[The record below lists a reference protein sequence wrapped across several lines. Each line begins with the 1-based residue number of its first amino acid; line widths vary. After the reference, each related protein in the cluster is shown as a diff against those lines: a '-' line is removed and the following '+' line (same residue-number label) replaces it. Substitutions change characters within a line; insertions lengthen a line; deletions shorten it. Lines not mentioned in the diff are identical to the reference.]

1 MAKNDDYLELDELD
15 ELEDT
20 PSTESNEDEFTD
32 LDDDKN
38 NSFDEDDILK
48 AEDTDK
54 KNKKEKREQ
63 AKKTKEKNKGK
74 IGKILLAT
82 VLPTGVALIGGLILG
97 VMMGGSSSAPQAKP
111 IEAISNKV
119 SLEDRVSNIKD
130 SQMSAL
136 NAQIANL
143 LKNTT
148 DVDNKA
154 AVVNGLINQSIKDNL
169 NNLMGAV
176 LADNPNKSDA
186 ERVANIK
193 QYFEIQE
200 STANDLKQKM
210 DDQSQQV
217 TNNMNNFVKS
227 NSLAKQ
233 LGTATAKAGNVFASV
248 LAVDRD
254 LSTIYQVIV
263 PTMANDNTVY
273 ETLYVVRLDSGNK
286 VTAMSYIGYVNGD
299 EGTGYYNS
307 FEELIKNKIANADNE
322 NGSTQADYSDVKQ
335 NTDGVVKE
343 NKSNKSKSDKSKDNK
358 DKSDNKDKKDEQSS
372 STAQSSSSS
381 EQPQPSSSEPAASSN

>member
-1 MAKNDDYLELDELD
+1 MAKNDDFLDLDALDEF
-15 ELEDT
+15 EEVKEEK
-20 PSTESNEDEFTD
+20 PNDEFED
-32 LDDDKN
+32 IESSSFGDDDDLLN
-38 NSFDEDDILK
+38 EADDG
-48 AEDTDK
+48 K
-54 KNKKEKREQ
+54 KKKKEKRTE
-63 AKKTKEKNKGK
+63 AKKEKEKSKGK
-74 IGKILLAT
+74 VGKILLAS
-82 VLPTGVALIGGLILG
+82 VLPASVTLIGGLVLG
-97 VMMGGSSSAPQAKP
+97 MMMGSTSTTPQVKP

-154 AVVNGLINQSIKDNL
+154 AVVNGLINQAIKDNL

-176 LADNPNKSDA
+176 LADNPNKSDN
-186 ERVANIK
+186 ERIANIK

-200 STANDLKQKM
+200 NTASDLKQKV
-210 DDQSQQV
+210 DDQTKQV
-217 TNNMNNFVKS
+217 TDNMNNFVAS

-233 LGTATAKAGNVFASV
+233 LGTSTAKAGNVFASV

-263 PTMANDNTVY
+263 PTVANDNTVY
-273 ETLYVVRLDSGNK
+273 ETLYIVRLNSGNK

-299 EGTGYYNS
+299 EGTGYYDS
-307 FEELIKNKIANADNE
+307 FEELIKNKIANADAD
-322 NGSTQADYSDVKQ
+322 NGSTQADNSDVKQ
-335 NTDGVVKE
+335 NTNGVVKE
-343 NKSNKSKSDKSKDNK
+343 NKSAKAKSDK
-358 DKSDNKDKKDEQSS
+358 KSDKKEDKKEDTKESS
-372 STAQSSSSS
+372 APAESSSSS
-381 EQPQPSSSEPAASSN
+381 QEQAPAESTTPEASGN

>member
-1 MAKNDDYLELDELD
+1 MAKNDDFLDLDALDEF
-15 ELEDT
+15 EEVKEEK
-20 PSTESNEDEFTD
+20 PNDEFEDIESSSFGDDDDD
-32 LDDDKN
+32 LLNEADDDK
-38 NSFDEDDILK
+38 
-48 AEDTDK
+48 K
-54 KNKKEKREQ
+54 KKKEKRTE
-63 AKKTKEKNKGK
+63 AKKEKEKSKGK
-74 IGKILLAT
+74 VGKILLAS
-82 VLPTGVALIGGLILG
+82 VLPASVTLIGGLVLG
-97 VMMGGSSSAPQAKP
+97 MMMGSTSTTPQVKP

-154 AVVNGLINQSIKDNL
+154 AVVNGLINQAIKDNL

-176 LADNPNKSDA
+176 LADNPNKSDN
-186 ERVANIK
+186 ERIANIK

-200 STANDLKQKM
+200 NTASDLKQKV
-210 DDQSQQV
+210 DDQTKQV
-217 TNNMNNFVKS
+217 TDNMNNFVAS

-233 LGTATAKAGNVFASV
+233 LGTSTAKAGNVFASV

-263 PTMANDNTVY
+263 PTVANDNTVY
-273 ETLYVVRLDSGNK
+273 ETLYIVRLNSGNK

-299 EGTGYYNS
+299 EGTGYYDS
-307 FEELIKNKIANADNE
+307 FEELIKNKIANADAD
-322 NGSTQADYSDVKQ
+322 NGSTQADNSDVKQ
-335 NTDGVVKE
+335 NTSGVVKE
-343 NKSNKSKSDKSKDNK
+343 NKSAKAKSDK
-358 DKSDNKDKKDEQSS
+358 KSDKKEDKKEETKESSAPAESGSS
-372 STAQSSSSS
+372 SQ
-381 EQPQPSSSEPAASSN
+381 EQAPAESAAPEASGN

>member
-1 MAKNDDYLELDELD
+1 MAKNDDFLDLDALDEF
-15 ELEDT
+15 EEVKEEK
-20 PSTESNEDEFTD
+20 PNDEFEDIESSSFGDDDD
-32 LDDDKN
+32 LLNEADDDK
-38 NSFDEDDILK
+38 
-48 AEDTDK
+48 K
-54 KNKKEKREQ
+54 KKKEKRTE
-63 AKKTKEKNKGK
+63 AKKEKEKSKGK
-74 IGKILLAT
+74 VGKILLAS
-82 VLPTGVALIGGLILG
+82 VLPASVTLIGGLVLG
-97 VMMGGSSSAPQAKP
+97 MMMGSTSTTPQVKP

-154 AVVNGLINQSIKDNL
+154 AVVNGLINQAIKDNL

-176 LADNPNKSDA
+176 LADNPNKSDN
-186 ERVANIK
+186 ERIANIK

-200 STANDLKQKM
+200 NTASDLKQKV
-210 DDQSQQV
+210 DDQTKQV
-217 TNNMNNFVKS
+217 TDNMNNFVAS

-233 LGTATAKAGNVFASV
+233 LGTSTAKAGNVFASV

-263 PTMANDNTVY
+263 PTVANDNTVY
-273 ETLYVVRLDSGNK
+273 ETLYIVRLNSGNK

-299 EGTGYYNS
+299 EGTGYYDS
-307 FEELIKNKIANADNE
+307 FEELIKNKIANADAD
-322 NGSTQADYSDVKQ
+322 NGSTQADNSDVKQ
-335 NTDGVVKE
+335 NTSGVVKE
-343 NKSNKSKSDKSKDNK
+343 NKSAKAKSDK
-358 DKSDNKDKKDEQSS
+358 KSDKKEDKKEETKESS
-372 STAQSSSSS
+372 APAESSSSS
-381 EQPQPSSSEPAASSN
+381 QEQAPAESTAPEASGN

>member
-1 MAKNDDYLELDELD
+1 MAKNDDFLDLDALDEF
-15 ELEDT
+15 EEVKEEK
-20 PSTESNEDEFTD
+20 PNDEFEDIESSSFGDDDD
-32 LDDDKN
+32 LLNEADDDK
-38 NSFDEDDILK
+38 
-48 AEDTDK
+48 K
-54 KNKKEKREQ
+54 KKKEKRTE
-63 AKKTKEKNKGK
+63 AKKEKEKSKGK
-74 IGKILLAT
+74 VGKILLAS
-82 VLPTGVALIGGLILG
+82 VLPASVTLIGGLVLG
-97 VMMGGSSSAPQAKP
+97 MMMGSTSTTPQVKP

-154 AVVNGLINQSIKDNL
+154 AVVNGLINQAIKENL

-176 LADNPNKSDA
+176 LADNPNKSDN
-186 ERVANIK
+186 ERIANIK

-200 STANDLKQKM
+200 NTASDLKQKV
-210 DDQSQQV
+210 DDQTKQV
-217 TNNMNNFVKS
+217 TDNMNNFVAS

-233 LGTATAKAGNVFASV
+233 LGTSTAKAGNVFASV

-263 PTMANDNTVY
+263 PTVANDNTVY
-273 ETLYVVRLDSGNK
+273 ETLYIVRLNSGNK

-299 EGTGYYNS
+299 EGTGYYDS
-307 FEELIKNKIANADNE
+307 FEELIKNKIANADAD
-322 NGSTQADYSDVKQ
+322 NGSTQADNSDVKQ
-335 NTDGVVKE
+335 NTSGVVKE
-343 NKSNKSKSDKSKDNK
+343 NKSAKAKSDK
-358 DKSDNKDKKDEQSS
+358 KSDKKEDKKEETKESS
-372 STAQSSSSS
+372 APAESSSSS
-381 EQPQPSSSEPAASSN
+381 QEQAPVESTAPEASGN

>member
-1 MAKNDDYLELDELD
+1 MAKNDDFLDLDALDEF
-15 ELEDT
+15 EEVKEEK
-20 PSTESNEDEFTD
+20 PNDEFEDIESSSFGDDDD
-32 LDDDKN
+32 LLNEADDDK
-38 NSFDEDDILK
+38 
-48 AEDTDK
+48 K
-54 KNKKEKREQ
+54 KKKEKRTE
-63 AKKTKEKNKGK
+63 AKKEKEKSKGK
-74 IGKILLAT
+74 VGKILLAS
-82 VLPTGVALIGGLILG
+82 VLPASVTLIGGLVLG
-97 VMMGGSSSAPQAKP
+97 MMMGSTSTTPQVKP

-154 AVVNGLINQSIKDNL
+154 AVVNGLINQAIKENL

-176 LADNPNKSDA
+176 LADNPNKSDN
-186 ERVANIK
+186 ERIANIK

-200 STANDLKQKM
+200 NTASDLKQKV
-210 DDQSQQV
+210 DDQTKQV
-217 TNNMNNFVKS
+217 TDNMNNFVAS

-233 LGTATAKAGNVFASV
+233 LGTSTAKAGNVFASV

-263 PTMANDNTVY
+263 PTVANDNTVY
-273 ETLYVVRLDSGNK
+273 ETLYIVRLNSGNK

-299 EGTGYYNS
+299 EGTGYYDS
-307 FEELIKNKIANADNE
+307 FEELIKNKIANADAD
-322 NGSTQADYSDVKQ
+322 NGSTQADNSDVKQ
-335 NTDGVVKE
+335 NTSGVVKE
-343 NKSNKSKSDKSKDNK
+343 NKSAKAKSDK
-358 DKSDNKDKKDEQSS
+358 KSDKKEDKKEDTKESS
-372 STAQSSSSS
+372 STAESSSSS
-381 EQPQPSSSEPAASSN
+381 QEQAPAESTAPEASGN

>member
-1 MAKNDDYLELDELD
+1 MAKNDDFLDLDALDEF
-15 ELEDT
+15 EEVKEEK
-20 PSTESNEDEFTD
+20 PNDEFEDIESSSFGDDDD
-32 LDDDKN
+32 LLNEADDDK
-38 NSFDEDDILK
+38 
-48 AEDTDK
+48 K
-54 KNKKEKREQ
+54 KKKEKRTE
-63 AKKTKEKNKGK
+63 AKKEKEKSKGK
-74 IGKILLAT
+74 VGKILLAS
-82 VLPTGVALIGGLILG
+82 VLPASVTLIGGLVLG
-97 VMMGGSSSAPQAKP
+97 LMMGSTSTTPQVKP

-154 AVVNGLINQSIKDNL
+154 AVVNGLINQAIKENL

-176 LADNPNKSDA
+176 LADNPNKSDN
-186 ERVANIK
+186 ERIANIK

-200 STANDLKQKM
+200 NTASDLKQKV
-210 DDQSQQV
+210 DDQTKQV
-217 TNNMNNFVKS
+217 TDNMNNFVAS

-233 LGTATAKAGNVFASV
+233 LGTSTAKAGNVFASV

-263 PTMANDNTVY
+263 PTVANDNTVY
-273 ETLYVVRLDSGNK
+273 ETLYIVRLNSGNK

-299 EGTGYYNS
+299 EGTGYYDS
-307 FEELIKNKIANADNE
+307 FEELIKNKIANADAD
-322 NGSTQADYSDVKQ
+322 NGSTQADNSDVKQ
-335 NTDGVVKE
+335 NTSGVVKE
-343 NKSNKSKSDKSKDNK
+343 NKSAKAKSDK
-358 DKSDNKDKKDEQSS
+358 KSDKKEDKKEETKESS
-372 STAQSSSSS
+372 APAESSSSS
-381 EQPQPSSSEPAASSN
+381 QEQAPAESTAPEASGN

>member
-1 MAKNDDYLELDELD
+1 MAKNDDYLDLDELD
-15 ELEDT
+15 ELEDAS
-20 PSTESNEDEFTD
+20 STESKDDEFTD
-32 LDDDKN
+32 LDEDKHH
-38 NSFDEDDILK
+38 SFEEEDILN
-48 AEDTDK
+48 AEDTYK
-54 KNKKEKREQ
+54 KDKKEKRTQ
-63 AKKTKEKNKGK
+63 VKKAKEKKKGK

-82 VLPTGVALIGGLILG
+82 VLPTSVALIGGLILG

-119 SLEDRVSNIKD
+119 SLEDRVSDIKD

-169 NNLMGAV
+169 NGLMGAV

-200 STANDLKQKM
+200 NTANDLKQKM
-210 DDQSQQV
+210 DEQSQQV
-217 TNNMNNFVKS
+217 TDNMNNFVKS

-233 LGTATAKAGNVFASV
+233 LGTATAKAGNVFASA

-343 NKSNKSKSDKSKDNK
+343 NKSDKAKSDKKDNK
-358 DKSDNKDKKDEQSS
+358 DKSDKKGEQSSSSS

-381 EQPQPSSSEPAASSN
+381 EQPQASSSAPEASSN

>member
-1 MAKNDDYLELDELD
+1 MAKNDDFLDLDALDEF
-15 ELEDT
+15 EEVKEEK
-20 PSTESNEDEFTD
+20 PNDEFEDIESSSFGDDDD
-32 LDDDKN
+32 LLNEADDDK
-38 NSFDEDDILK
+38 
-48 AEDTDK
+48 K
-54 KNKKEKREQ
+54 KKKEKRTE
-63 AKKTKEKNKGK
+63 AKKEKEKSKGK
-74 IGKILLAT
+74 VGKILLAS
-82 VLPTGVALIGGLILG
+82 VLPASVTLIGGLVLG
-97 VMMGGSSSAPQAKP
+97 MMMGSTSTTPQVKP

-154 AVVNGLINQSIKDNL
+154 AVVNGLINQAIKENL

-176 LADNPNKSDA
+176 LADNPNKSDN
-186 ERVANIK
+186 ERIANIK

-200 STANDLKQKM
+200 NTASDLKQKV
-210 DDQSQQV
+210 DNQTKQV
-217 TNNMNNFVKS
+217 TDNMNNFVAS

-233 LGTATAKAGNVFASV
+233 LGTSTAKAGNVFASV

-263 PTMANDNTVY
+263 PTVANDNTVY
-273 ETLYVVRLDSGNK
+273 ETLYIVRLNSGNK

-299 EGTGYYNS
+299 EGTGYYDS
-307 FEELIKNKIANADNE
+307 FEELIKNKIANADAD
-322 NGSTQADYSDVKQ
+322 NGSTQADNSDVKQ
-335 NTDGVVKE
+335 NTSGVVKE
-343 NKSNKSKSDKSKDNK
+343 NKSAKAKSDK
-358 DKSDNKDKKDEQSS
+358 KSDKKEDKKEETKESS
-372 STAQSSSSS
+372 APAKSSSSS
-381 EQPQPSSSEPAASSN
+381 QEQALAESKAPEASGN

>member
-1 MAKNDDYLELDELD
+1 MAKNDDFLDLDALDEF
-15 ELEDT
+15 EEVKEEK
-20 PSTESNEDEFTD
+20 PNDEFEDIESSSFGDDDD
-32 LDDDKN
+32 LLNEADDDK
-38 NSFDEDDILK
+38 
-48 AEDTDK
+48 K
-54 KNKKEKREQ
+54 KKKEKRTE
-63 AKKTKEKNKGK
+63 AKKEKEKSKGK
-74 IGKILLAT
+74 VGKILLAS
-82 VLPTGVALIGGLILG
+82 VLPASVTLIGGLVLG
-97 VMMGGSSSAPQAKP
+97 MMMGSTSTTPQVKP

-154 AVVNGLINQSIKDNL
+154 AVVNGLINQAIKDNL

-176 LADNPNKSDA
+176 LADNPNKSDN
-186 ERVANIK
+186 ERIANIK

-200 STANDLKQKM
+200 NTASDLKQKV
-210 DDQSQQV
+210 DDQTKQV
-217 TNNMNNFVKS
+217 TDNMNNFVAS

-233 LGTATAKAGNVFASV
+233 LGTSTAKAGNVFASV

-263 PTMANDNTVY
+263 PTVANDNTVY
-273 ETLYVVRLDSGNK
+273 ETLYIVRLNSGNK

-299 EGTGYYNS
+299 EGTGYYDS
-307 FEELIKNKIANADNE
+307 FEELIKNKIANADAD
-322 NGSTQADYSDVKQ
+322 NGSTQADNSDVKQ
-335 NTDGVVKE
+335 NTSGVVKE
-343 NKSNKSKSDKSKDNK
+343 NKSAKAKSDK
-358 DKSDNKDKKDEQSS
+358 KSDKKEDKKEETKESSAPAESGSS
-372 STAQSSSSS
+372 SQEQAPAESSAP
-381 EQPQPSSSEPAASSN
+381 EASGN

>member
-1 MAKNDDYLELDELD
+1 MAKNDDFLDLDALDEF
-15 ELEDT
+15 EEVKEEK
-20 PSTESNEDEFTD
+20 PNDEFEDIESSSFGDDDD
-32 LDDDKN
+32 LLNEADDDK
-38 NSFDEDDILK
+38 
-48 AEDTDK
+48 K
-54 KNKKEKREQ
+54 KKKEKRTE
-63 AKKTKEKNKGK
+63 AKKEKEKSKGK
-74 IGKILLAT
+74 VGKILLAS
-82 VLPTGVALIGGLILG
+82 VLPASVTLIGGLVLG
-97 VMMGGSSSAPQAKP
+97 MMMGSTSTTPQVKP

-154 AVVNGLINQSIKDNL
+154 AVVNGLINQAIKENL

-176 LADNPNKSDA
+176 LVDNPNKSDN
-186 ERVANIK
+186 ERIANIK

-200 STANDLKQKM
+200 NTASDLKQKV
-210 DDQSQQV
+210 DDQTKQV
-217 TNNMNNFVKS
+217 TDNMNNFVAS

-233 LGTATAKAGNVFASV
+233 LGTSTAKAGNVFASV

-263 PTMANDNTVY
+263 PTVANDNTVY
-273 ETLYVVRLDSGNK
+273 ETLYIVRLNSGNK

-299 EGTGYYNS
+299 EGTGYYDS
-307 FEELIKNKIANADNE
+307 FEELIKNKIANADAD
-322 NGSTQADYSDVKQ
+322 NGSTQADNSDVKQ
-335 NTDGVVKE
+335 NTSGVVKE
-343 NKSNKSKSDKSKDNK
+343 NKSAKAKSDK
-358 DKSDNKDKKDEQSS
+358 KSDKKEDKKEETKESS
-372 STAQSSSSS
+372 APAESSSSS
-381 EQPQPSSSEPAASSN
+381 QGQAPAESTTPGASGN

>member
-1 MAKNDDYLELDELD
+1 MAKNDDFLDLDALDEF
-15 ELEDT
+15 EEVKEEK
-20 PSTESNEDEFTD
+20 PNDEFEDIESSSFGDDDD
-32 LDDDKN
+32 LLNEADDDK
-38 NSFDEDDILK
+38 
-48 AEDTDK
+48 K
-54 KNKKEKREQ
+54 KKKEKRTE
-63 AKKTKEKNKGK
+63 AKKEKEKSKGK
-74 IGKILLAT
+74 VGKILLT
-82 VLPTGVALIGGLILG
+82 SVLPASVTLIGGLVLG
-97 VMMGGSSSAPQAKP
+97 LMMGNTSTTPQVKP

-154 AVVNGLINQSIKDNL
+154 AVVNGLINQAIKDNL

-200 STANDLKQKM
+200 NTASDLKQKV
-210 DDQSQQV
+210 DDQTKQV
-217 TNNMNNFVKS
+217 TDNMNNFVAS

-233 LGTATAKAGNVFASV
+233 LGTSTAKAGNVFASV

-263 PTMANDNTVY
+263 PTVANDNTVY
-273 ETLYVVRLDSGNK
+273 ETLYIVRLNSGNK

-299 EGTGYYNS
+299 EGTGYYDS
-307 FEELIKNKIANADNE
+307 FEELIKNKIANADAD
-322 NGSTQADYSDVKQ
+322 NGSTQADNSDVKQ
-335 NTDGVVKE
+335 NTSGVVKE
-343 NKSNKSKSDKSKDNK
+343 NKSAKAKSDK
-358 DKSDNKDKKDEQSS
+358 KSDKKEDKKEETKES
-372 STAQSSSSS
+372 STPAESSSSS
-381 EQPQPSSSEPAASSN
+381 QEQAPAESTAPEASGN

>member
-1 MAKNDDYLELDELD
+1 MAKNDDFLDLDALDEF
-15 ELEDT
+15 EEVKEEK
-20 PSTESNEDEFTD
+20 PNDEFEDIESSSFGDNDD
-32 LDDDKN
+32 LLNEADDD
-38 NSFDEDDILK
+38 
-48 AEDTDK
+48 TK
-54 KNKKEKREQ
+54 KKKEKRTE
-63 AKKTKEKNKGK
+63 AKKEKEKSKGK
-74 IGKILLAT
+74 VGKILLAS
-82 VLPTGVALIGGLILG
+82 VLPASVTLIGGLVLG
-97 VMMGGSSSAPQAKP
+97 MMMGSTSTTPQVKP

-154 AVVNGLINQSIKDNL
+154 AVVNGLINQAIKDNL

-200 STANDLKQKM
+200 NTASDLKQKV
-210 DDQSQQV
+210 DDQTKQV
-217 TNNMNNFVKS
+217 TDNMNNFVAS

-233 LGTATAKAGNVFASV
+233 LGTSTAKAGNVFASV

-263 PTMANDNTVY
+263 PTVANDNTVY
-273 ETLYVVRLDSGNK
+273 ETLYIVRLNSGNK

-299 EGTGYYNS
+299 EGTGYYDS
-307 FEELIKNKIANADNE
+307 FEELIKNKIANADAD
-322 NGSTQADYSDVKQ
+322 NGSTQADNSDVKQ
-335 NTDGVVKE
+335 NTSGVVKE
-343 NKSNKSKSDKSKDNK
+343 NKSAKAKSDK
-358 DKSDNKDKKDEQSS
+358 KSDKKEDKKEETKES
-372 STAQSSSSS
+372 STPAESSSSS
-381 EQPQPSSSEPAASSN
+381 QEQAPAESTAPEASGN

>member
-1 MAKNDDYLELDELD
+1 MAKNDDFLDLDALDEF
-15 ELEDT
+15 EEVKEEK
-20 PSTESNEDEFTD
+20 PNDEFEDIESSSFGNDDD
-32 LDDDKN
+32 LLNEADDDK
-38 NSFDEDDILK
+38 
-48 AEDTDK
+48 K
-54 KNKKEKREQ
+54 KKKEKRTE
-63 AKKTKEKNKGK
+63 AKKEKEKNKGK
-74 IGKILLAT
+74 VGKILLAS
-82 VLPTGVALIGGLILG
+82 VLPASVTLIGGLVLG
-97 VMMGGSSSAPQAKP
+97 MMMGSTSTTPQVKP

-154 AVVNGLINQSIKDNL
+154 AVVNGLINQAIKENL

-176 LADNPNKSDA
+176 LADNPNKSDN
-186 ERVANIK
+186 ERIANIK

-200 STANDLKQKM
+200 NTASDLKQKV
-210 DDQSQQV
+210 DDQTKQV
-217 TNNMNNFVKS
+217 TDNMNNFVAS

-233 LGTATAKAGNVFASV
+233 LGTSTAKAGNVFASV

-263 PTMANDNTVY
+263 PTVANDNTVY
-273 ETLYVVRLDSGNK
+273 ETLYIVRLNSGNK

-299 EGTGYYNS
+299 EGTGYYDS
-307 FEELIKNKIANADNE
+307 FEELIKNKIANADAD
-322 NGSTQADYSDVKQ
+322 NGSTQADNSDVKQ
-335 NTDGVVKE
+335 NTSGVVKE
-343 NKSNKSKSDKSKDNK
+343 NKSAKAKSDK
-358 DKSDNKDKKDEQSS
+358 KSDKKEDKKEETKESS
-372 STAQSSSSS
+372 APAESSSSS
-381 EQPQPSSSEPAASSN
+381 QEQAPAESTAPEASGN

>member
-1 MAKNDDYLELDELD
+1 MAKNDDFLDLDALD
-15 ELEDT
+15 ELEEVKEET
-20 PSTESNEDEFTD
+20 PKDEYEDIESDSFG
-32 LDDDKN
+32 DDDDLL
-38 NSFDEDDILK
+38 NSEDDK
-48 AEDTDK
+48 KQKKVKRAEA
-54 KNKKEKREQ
+54 KKEK
-63 AKKTKEKNKGK
+63 EKSKGK
-74 IGKILLAT
+74 VGKILLT
-82 VLPTGVALIGGLILG
+82 SVLPASVTLIGGLVLG
-97 VMMGGSSSAPQAKP
+97 LMMGNTSTTPQVKP

-154 AVVNGLINQSIKDNL
+154 AVVNGLINQAIKDNL

-200 STANDLKQKM
+200 NTASDLKQKV
-210 DDQSQQV
+210 DDQTKQV
-217 TNNMNNFVKS
+217 TDNMNNFVAS

-233 LGTATAKAGNVFASV
+233 LGTSTAKAGNVFASV

-263 PTMANDNTVY
+263 PTVANDNTVY
-273 ETLYVVRLDSGNK
+273 ETLYIVRLNSGNK

-299 EGTGYYNS
+299 EGTGYYDS
-307 FEELIKNKIANADNE
+307 FEELIKNKIANADAD
-322 NGSTQADYSDVKQ
+322 NGSTQADNSDVKQ
-335 NTDGVVKE
+335 NTNGVVKE
-343 NKSNKSKSDKSKDNK
+343 NKSAKAKSDK
-358 DKSDNKDKKDEQSS
+358 KSDKKEDKKEETKESS
-372 STAQSSSSS
+372 APAESSSSS
-381 EQPQPSSSEPAASSN
+381 QEQAPAESTAPAAS

>member
-1 MAKNDDYLELDELD
+1 MAKNDDFLDLDALDEF
-15 ELEDT
+15 EEVKEEK
-20 PSTESNEDEFTD
+20 PNDEFEDIESSSFGDDDD
-32 LDDDKN
+32 LLNEADDDK
-38 NSFDEDDILK
+38 
-48 AEDTDK
+48 K
-54 KNKKEKREQ
+54 KKKEKRTE
-63 AKKTKEKNKGK
+63 AKKEKEKSKGK
-74 IGKILLAT
+74 VGKILLAS
-82 VLPTGVALIGGLILG
+82 VLPASVTLIGGLVLG
-97 VMMGGSSSAPQAKP
+97 MMMGSTSTTPQVKP

-154 AVVNGLINQSIKDNL
+154 AVVNGLINQAIKDNL

-176 LADNPNKSDA
+176 LADNPNKSDN
-186 ERVANIK
+186 ERIANIK

-200 STANDLKQKM
+200 NTASDLKQKV
-210 DDQSQQV
+210 DDQTKQV
-217 TNNMNNFVKS
+217 TDNMNNFVAS

-233 LGTATAKAGNVFASV
+233 LGTSTAKAGNVFASV

-263 PTMANDNTVY
+263 PTVANDNTVY
-273 ETLYVVRLDSGNK
+273 ETLYIVRLNSGNK

-299 EGTGYYNS
+299 EGTGYYDS
-307 FEELIKNKIANADNE
+307 FEELIKNKIANADAD
-322 NGSTQADYSDVKQ
+322 NGSTQADNSDVKQ
-335 NTDGVVKE
+335 NTSGVVKE
-343 NKSNKSKSDKSKDNK
+343 NKSAKAKSDK
-358 DKSDNKDKKDEQSS
+358 KSDKKEDKKEETKESS
-372 STAQSSSSS
+372 APAESSSSS
-381 EQPQPSSSEPAASSN
+381 QEQAPAESTTPGASGN

>member
-1 MAKNDDYLELDELD
+1 MAKNDDFLDLDALDEF
-15 ELEDT
+15 EEVKEEK
-20 PSTESNEDEFTD
+20 PNDEFEDIESSSFGDDDD
-32 LDDDKN
+32 LLNEADDDK
-38 NSFDEDDILK
+38 
-48 AEDTDK
+48 K
-54 KNKKEKREQ
+54 KKKEKRTE
-63 AKKTKEKNKGK
+63 AKKEKEKSKGK
-74 IGKILLAT
+74 VGKILLAS
-82 VLPTGVALIGGLILG
+82 VLPASVTLIGGLVLG
-97 VMMGGSSSAPQAKP
+97 MMMGSTSTTPQVKP

-154 AVVNGLINQSIKDNL
+154 AVVNGLINQAIKENL

-176 LADNPNKSDA
+176 LADNPNKSDN
-186 ERVANIK
+186 ERIANIK

-200 STANDLKQKM
+200 NTASDLKQKV
-210 DDQSQQV
+210 DDQTKQV
-217 TNNMNNFVKS
+217 TDNMNNFVAS

-233 LGTATAKAGNVFASV
+233 LGTSTAKAGNVFASV

-263 PTMANDNTVY
+263 PTVANDNTVY
-273 ETLYVVRLDSGNK
+273 ETLYIVRLNSGNK

-299 EGTGYYNS
+299 EGTGYYDS
-307 FEELIKNKIANADNE
+307 FEELIKNKIANADSD
-322 NGSTQADYSDVKQ
+322 NGSTQADNSDVKQ
-335 NTDGVVKE
+335 NTKGVVKE
-343 NKSNKSKSDKSKDNK
+343 NKSAKAKSDK
-358 DKSDNKDKKDEQSS
+358 KSDKKEDKKEETKESS
-372 STAQSSSSS
+372 APAESSSSS
-381 EQPQPSSSEPAASSN
+381 QEQAPAESTAPEASGN

>member
-1 MAKNDDYLELDELD
+1 MAKNDDFLDLDALD
-15 ELEDT
+15 ELEEVKEET
-20 PSTESNEDEFTD
+20 PKDEYEDIESDSFG
-32 LDDDKN
+32 DDDDLL
-38 NSFDEDDILK
+38 NSEDDTKQKK
-48 AEDTDK
+48 AKRAEA
-54 KNKKEKREQ
+54 KKEK
-63 AKKTKEKNKGK
+63 EKSKGK
-74 IGKILLAT
+74 VGKILLT
-82 VLPTGVALIGGLILG
+82 SVLPASVTLIGGLVLG
-97 VMMGGSSSAPQAKP
+97 LMMGSTSTTPQVKP

-154 AVVNGLINQSIKDNL
+154 AVVNGLINQAIKDNL

-176 LADNPNKSDA
+176 LADNPNKSDN
-186 ERVANIK
+186 ERIANIK

-200 STANDLKQKM
+200 NTASDLKQKV
-210 DDQSQQV
+210 DDQTKQV
-217 TNNMNNFVKS
+217 TDNMNNFVAS

-233 LGTATAKAGNVFASV
+233 LGTSTAKAGNVFASV

-263 PTMANDNTVY
+263 PTVANDNTVY
-273 ETLYVVRLDSGNK
+273 ETLYIVRLNSGNK

-299 EGTGYYNS
+299 EGTGYYDS
-307 FEELIKNKIANADNE
+307 FEELIKNKIANADSD
-322 NGSTQADYSDVKQ
+322 NGSTQADNSDVKQ
-335 NTDGVVKE
+335 NTSGVVKE
-343 NKSNKSKSDKSKDNK
+343 NKSAKAKSDK
-358 DKSDNKDKKDEQSS
+358 KSDKKEDKKEETKESS
-372 STAQSSSSS
+372 APAESSSSS
-381 EQPQPSSSEPAASSN
+381 QEQAPAESTAPEASGN

>member
-1 MAKNDDYLELDELD
+1 MAKNDDFLDLDALD
-15 ELEDT
+15 ELEEVKEET
-20 PSTESNEDEFTD
+20 PKDEYEDIESDSFG
-32 LDDDKN
+32 DDDDLL
-38 NSFDEDDILK
+38 NSEDDTKQKK
-48 AEDTDK
+48 AKRAEA
-54 KNKKEKREQ
+54 KKEK
-63 AKKTKEKNKGK
+63 EKSKGK
-74 IGKILLAT
+74 VGKILLT
-82 VLPTGVALIGGLILG
+82 SVLPASVTLIGGLVLG
-97 VMMGGSSSAPQAKP
+97 LMMGSTSTTPQVKP

-154 AVVNGLINQSIKDNL
+154 AVVNGLINQAIKENL

-200 STANDLKQKM
+200 NTASDLKQKV
-210 DDQSQQV
+210 DDQTKQV
-217 TNNMNNFVKS
+217 TDNMNNFVAS

-233 LGTATAKAGNVFASV
+233 LGTSTAKAGNVFASV

-263 PTMANDNTVY
+263 PTVANDNTVY
-273 ETLYVVRLDSGNK
+273 ETLYIVRLNSGNK

-299 EGTGYYNS
+299 EGTGYYDS
-307 FEELIKNKIANADNE
+307 FEELIKNKIANADSD
-322 NGSTQADYSDVKQ
+322 NGSTQSDNSDVKQ
-335 NTDGVVKE
+335 NTNGVVKE
-343 NKSNKSKSDKSKDNK
+343 NKSAKAKSDK
-358 DKSDNKDKKDEQSS
+358 KSDKKEDKKEETKESS
-372 STAQSSSSS
+372 STAESSSSS
-381 EQPQPSSSEPAASSN
+381 QEQAPAESSAPEASGN

>member
-1 MAKNDDYLELDELD
+1 MAKNDDFLELDELD
-15 ELEDT
+15 ELE
-20 PSTESNEDEFTD
+20 ESKPEESKEDEFTD
-32 LDDDKN
+32 LDDDHGD
-38 NSFDEDDILK
+38 SFDGEDLLS

-54 KNKKEKREQ
+54 KNKKDKREK
-63 AKKTKEKNKGK
+63 AKRAKEKNKGK

-82 VLPTGVALIGGLILG
+82 VLPTSAALVGGLILG
-97 VMMGGSSSAPQAKP
+97 VMLGGSSSAPQAKP

-119 SLEDRVSNIKD
+119 SLEDRVSDIKD

-154 AVVNGLINQSIKDNL
+154 AVVNGLINQSIKDSL

-200 STANDLKQKM
+200 NTANDLKQKM
-210 DDQSQQV
+210 DEQSQQV

-233 LGTATAKAGNVFASV
+233 LGTSTAKAGNVFASV

-307 FEELIKNKIANADNE
+307 FEELIKNKIANADND
-322 NGSTQADYSDVKQ
+322 NGSTQTDYSDVKQ
-335 NTDGVVKE
+335 NTEGVVKE
-343 NKSNKSKSDKSKDNK
+343 NKSDKAKSDKSKNNK
-358 DKSDNKDKKDEQSS
+358 DKDKKGEQSSSSS

>member
-1 MAKNDDYLELDELD
+1 MAKNDDFLDLDALDEF
-15 ELEDT
+15 EEVKEEK
-20 PSTESNEDEFTD
+20 PNDEFEDIESSSFGDDDD
-32 LDDDKN
+32 LLNEADDDK
-38 NSFDEDDILK
+38 
-48 AEDTDK
+48 K
-54 KNKKEKREQ
+54 KKKEKRTE
-63 AKKTKEKNKGK
+63 AKKEKEKSKGK
-74 IGKILLAT
+74 VGKILLAS
-82 VLPTGVALIGGLILG
+82 VLPASVTLIGGLVLG
-97 VMMGGSSSAPQAKP
+97 MMMGSTSTTPQVKP

-154 AVVNGLINQSIKDNL
+154 AVVNGLINQAIKDNL

-176 LADNPNKSDA
+176 LADNPNKSDN
-186 ERVANIK
+186 ERIANIK

-200 STANDLKQKM
+200 NTASDLKQKV
-210 DDQSQQV
+210 DDQTKQV
-217 TNNMNNFVKS
+217 TDNMNNFVAS

-233 LGTATAKAGNVFASV
+233 LGTSTAKAGNVFASV

-263 PTMANDNTVY
+263 PTVANDNTVY
-273 ETLYVVRLDSGNK
+273 ETLYIVRLNSGNK

-299 EGTGYYNS
+299 EGTGYYDS
-307 FEELIKNKIANADNE
+307 FEELIKNKIANADAD
-322 NGSTQADYSDVKQ
+322 NGSTQADNSDVKQ
-335 NTDGVVKE
+335 NTSGVVKE
-343 NKSNKSKSDKSKDNK
+343 NKSAKAKSDK
-358 DKSDNKDKKDEQSS
+358 KSDKKEDKKEETKESS
-372 STAQSSSSS
+372 APAESSSSS
-381 EQPQPSSSEPAASSN
+381 QEQAPAESTTLEASGN

>member
-1 MAKNDDYLELDELD
+1 MAKNDDFLDLDALD
-15 ELEDT
+15 ELEEVKEET
-20 PSTESNEDEFTD
+20 PKDEYEDIESDSFGDDND
-32 LDDDKN
+32 LLNSEDDKKQK
-38 NSFDEDDILK
+38 K
-48 AEDTDK
+48 A
-54 KNKKEKREQ
+54 KRAE
-63 AKKTKEKNKGK
+63 AKKDKEKNKGK
-74 IGKILLAT
+74 VGKILLT
-82 VLPTGVALIGGLILG
+82 SVLPASVTLIGGLVLG
-97 VMMGGSSSAPQAKP
+97 LMMGNTSTTPQVKP

-154 AVVNGLINQSIKDNL
+154 AVVNGLINQAIKDNL

-200 STANDLKQKM
+200 NTASDLKQKV
-210 DDQSQQV
+210 DDQTKQV
-217 TNNMNNFVKS
+217 TDNMNNFVAS

-233 LGTATAKAGNVFASV
+233 LGTSTAKAGNVFASV

-263 PTMANDNTVY
+263 PTVANDNTVY
-273 ETLYVVRLDSGNK
+273 ETLYIVRLNSGNK

-299 EGTGYYNS
+299 EGTGYYDS
-307 FEELIKNKIANADNE
+307 FEELIKNKIANADAD
-322 NGSTQADYSDVKQ
+322 NGSTQADNSDVKQ
-335 NTDGVVKE
+335 NTNGVVKE
-343 NKSNKSKSDKSKDNK
+343 NKSAKAKSDK
-358 DKSDNKDKKDEQSS
+358 KSDKKEDKKEETKESS
-372 STAQSSSSS
+372 STAESSSSS
-381 EQPQPSSSEPAASSN
+381 QEQAPAESTAPEASGN

>member
-1 MAKNDDYLELDELD
+1 MAKNDDFLDLDALDEF
-15 ELEDT
+15 EEVKEEK
-20 PSTESNEDEFTD
+20 PNDEFEDIESSSFGDDDD
-32 LDDDKN
+32 LLNEADDDK
-38 NSFDEDDILK
+38 
-48 AEDTDK
+48 K
-54 KNKKEKREQ
+54 KKKEKRTE
-63 AKKTKEKNKGK
+63 AKKEKEKSKGK
-74 IGKILLAT
+74 VGKILLAS
-82 VLPTGVALIGGLILG
+82 VLPASVTLIGGLVLG
-97 VMMGGSSSAPQAKP
+97 MMMGSTSTTPQVKP

-154 AVVNGLINQSIKDNL
+154 AVVNGLINQAIKENL

-176 LADNPNKSDA
+176 LADNPNKSDN
-186 ERVANIK
+186 ERIANIK

-200 STANDLKQKM
+200 NTASDLKQKV
-210 DDQSQQV
+210 DDQTKQV
-217 TNNMNNFVKS
+217 TDNMNNFVAS

-233 LGTATAKAGNVFASV
+233 LGTSTAKAGNVFASV

-263 PTMANDNTVY
+263 PTVANDNTVY
-273 ETLYVVRLDSGNK
+273 ETLYIVRLNSGNK

-299 EGTGYYNS
+299 EGTGYYDS
-307 FEELIKNKIANADNE
+307 FEELIKNKIANADAD
-322 NGSTQADYSDVKQ
+322 NGSTQADNSDVKQ
-335 NTDGVVKE
+335 NTSGVVKE
-343 NKSNKSKSDKSKDNK
+343 NKSAKAKSDK
-358 DKSDNKDKKDEQSS
+358 KSDKKEDKKEETKESS
-372 STAQSSSSS
+372 STAESSSSS
-381 EQPQPSSSEPAASSN
+381 QEQAPAESSAPEASGN

>member
-1 MAKNDDYLELDELD
+1 MAKNDDFLDLDALDEF
-15 ELEDT
+15 EEVKEEK
-20 PSTESNEDEFTD
+20 PNDEFED
-32 LDDDKN
+32 IESSSFGDDDDLLN
-38 NSFDEDDILK
+38 EAD
-48 AEDTDK
+48 ADK
-54 KNKKEKREQ
+54 KKKKEKRTE
-63 AKKTKEKNKGK
+63 AKKEKEKSKGK
-74 IGKILLAT
+74 VGKILLAS
-82 VLPTGVALIGGLILG
+82 VLPASVTLIGGLVLG
-97 VMMGGSSSAPQAKP
+97 MMMGSTSTTPQVKP

-154 AVVNGLINQSIKDNL
+154 AVVNGLINQAIKENL

-176 LADNPNKSDA
+176 LADNPNKSDN
-186 ERVANIK
+186 ERIANIK

-200 STANDLKQKM
+200 NTASDLKQKV
-210 DDQSQQV
+210 DDQTKQV
-217 TNNMNNFVKS
+217 TDNMNNFVAS

-233 LGTATAKAGNVFASV
+233 LGTSTAKAGNVFASV

-263 PTMANDNTVY
+263 PTVANDNTVY
-273 ETLYVVRLDSGNK
+273 ETLYIVRLNSGNK

-299 EGTGYYNS
+299 EGTGYYDS
-307 FEELIKNKIANADNE
+307 FEELIKNKIANADAD
-322 NGSTQADYSDVKQ
+322 NGSTQADNSDVKQ
-335 NTDGVVKE
+335 NTSGVVKE
-343 NKSNKSKSDKSKDNK
+343 NKSAKAKSDK
-358 DKSDNKDKKDEQSS
+358 KSDKKEDKKEETKESS
-372 STAQSSSSS
+372 APAESSSSS
-381 EQPQPSSSEPAASSN
+381 QEQAPAESTAPEASGN

>member
-1 MAKNDDYLELDELD
+1 MAKNDDFLDLDALDEF
-15 ELEDT
+15 EEVKEEK
-20 PSTESNEDEFTD
+20 PKDEFEDIESSSFGDDDD
-32 LDDDKN
+32 LLNEADDDK
-38 NSFDEDDILK
+38 
-48 AEDTDK
+48 K
-54 KNKKEKREQ
+54 KKKEKRTE
-63 AKKTKEKNKGK
+63 AKKEKEKSKGK
-74 IGKILLAT
+74 VGKILLAS
-82 VLPTGVALIGGLILG
+82 VLPASVTLIGGLVLG
-97 VMMGGSSSAPQAKP
+97 MMMGSTSTTPQVKP

-154 AVVNGLINQSIKDNL
+154 AVVNGLINQAIKENL

-176 LADNPNKSDA
+176 LADNPNKSDN
-186 ERVANIK
+186 ERIANIK

-200 STANDLKQKM
+200 NTASDLKQKV
-210 DDQSQQV
+210 DDQTKQV
-217 TNNMNNFVKS
+217 TDNMNNFVAS

-233 LGTATAKAGNVFASV
+233 LGTSTAKAGNVFASV

-263 PTMANDNTVY
+263 PTVANDNTVY
-273 ETLYVVRLDSGNK
+273 ETLYIVRLNSGNK

-299 EGTGYYNS
+299 EGTGYYDS
-307 FEELIKNKIANADNE
+307 FEELIKNKIANADSD
-322 NGSTQADYSDVKQ
+322 NGSTQADNSDVKQ
-335 NTDGVVKE
+335 NTKGVVKE
-343 NKSNKSKSDKSKDNK
+343 NKSAKAKSDK
-358 DKSDNKDKKDEQSS
+358 KSDKKEDKKEETKESS
-372 STAQSSSSS
+372 APAESSSSS
-381 EQPQPSSSEPAASSN
+381 QEQAPAESTAPEASGN

>member
-1 MAKNDDYLELDELD
+1 MAKNDDFLDLDALDEF
-15 ELEDT
+15 EEVKEEK
-20 PSTESNEDEFTD
+20 PNDEFED
-32 LDDDKN
+32 IESSSFGNDDDLLN
-38 NSFDEDDILK
+38 EAEDD
-48 AEDTDK
+48 K
-54 KNKKEKREQ
+54 KKKKEKRTE
-63 AKKTKEKNKGK
+63 AKNEKEKSKGK
-74 IGKILLAT
+74 VGKILLAS
-82 VLPTGVALIGGLILG
+82 VLPASVTLIGGLVLG
-97 VMMGGSSSAPQAKP
+97 MMMGSTSTTPQVKP

-154 AVVNGLINQSIKDNL
+154 AVVNGLINQAIKDNL

-176 LADNPNKSDA
+176 LADNPNKSDN
-186 ERVANIK
+186 ERIANIK

-200 STANDLKQKM
+200 NTASDLKQKV
-210 DDQSQQV
+210 DDQTKQV
-217 TNNMNNFVKS
+217 TDNMNNFVAS

-233 LGTATAKAGNVFASV
+233 LGTSTAKAGNVFASV

-263 PTMANDNTVY
+263 PTVANDNTVY
-273 ETLYVVRLDSGNK
+273 ETLYIVRLNSGNK

-299 EGTGYYNS
+299 EGTGYYDS
-307 FEELIKNKIANADNE
+307 FEELIKNKIANADAD
-322 NGSTQADYSDVKQ
+322 NGSTQADNSDVKQ
-335 NTDGVVKE
+335 NTSGVVKE
-343 NKSNKSKSDKSKDNK
+343 NKSAKAKSDK
-358 DKSDNKDKKDEQSS
+358 KSDKKEDKKEETKESS
-372 STAQSSSSS
+372 APAESSSSS
-381 EQPQPSSSEPAASSN
+381 QEQAPAESSAPEASGN

>member
-1 MAKNDDYLELDELD
+1 MAKNDDFLDLDALDEF
-15 ELEDT
+15 EEVKEEK
-20 PSTESNEDEFTD
+20 PNDEFEDIESSSFGDDDD
-32 LDDDKN
+32 LLNEADDDK
-38 NSFDEDDILK
+38 
-48 AEDTDK
+48 K
-54 KNKKEKREQ
+54 KKKEKRTE
-63 AKKTKEKNKGK
+63 AKKEKEKSKGK
-74 IGKILLAT
+74 VGKILLAS
-82 VLPTGVALIGGLILG
+82 VLPASVTLIGGLVLG
-97 VMMGGSSSAPQAKP
+97 MMMGSTSTTPQVKP

-154 AVVNGLINQSIKDNL
+154 AVVNGLINQAIKDNL

-176 LADNPNKSDA
+176 LADNPNKSDN
-186 ERVANIK
+186 ERIANIK

-200 STANDLKQKM
+200 NTASDLKQKV
-210 DDQSQQV
+210 DDQTKQV
-217 TNNMNNFVKS
+217 TDNMNNFVAS

-233 LGTATAKAGNVFASV
+233 LGTSTAKAGNVFASV

-263 PTMANDNTVY
+263 PTVVNDNTVY
-273 ETLYVVRLDSGNK
+273 ETLYIVRLNSGNK

-299 EGTGYYNS
+299 EGTGYYDS
-307 FEELIKNKIANADNE
+307 FEELIKNKIANADSD
-322 NGSTQADYSDVKQ
+322 NGSTQADNSDVKQ
-335 NTDGVVKE
+335 NTSGVVKE
-343 NKSNKSKSDKSKDNK
+343 NKSAKAKSDK
-358 DKSDNKDKKDEQSS
+358 KSDKKEDKKEETKESS
-372 STAQSSSSS
+372 APAESSSSS
-381 EQPQPSSSEPAASSN
+381 QEQAPAESTTPEASGN

>member
-1 MAKNDDYLELDELD
+1 MAKNDDFLDLDALDEF
-15 ELEDT
+15 EEVKEEK
-20 PSTESNEDEFTD
+20 PNDEFEDIESSSFGDDDD
-32 LDDDKN
+32 LLNEADDDK
-38 NSFDEDDILK
+38 
-48 AEDTDK
+48 K
-54 KNKKEKREQ
+54 KKKEKRTE
-63 AKKTKEKNKGK
+63 AKKEKEKSKGK
-74 IGKILLAT
+74 VGKILLAS
-82 VLPTGVALIGGLILG
+82 VLPASVTLIGGLVLG
-97 VMMGGSSSAPQAKP
+97 MMMGSTSTTPQVKP

-154 AVVNGLINQSIKDNL
+154 AVVNGLINQAIKDNL

-176 LADNPNKSDA
+176 LADNPNKSDN
-186 ERVANIK
+186 ERIANIK

-200 STANDLKQKM
+200 NTASDLKQKV
-210 DDQSQQV
+210 DDQTKQV
-217 TNNMNNFVKS
+217 TDNMNNFVAS

-233 LGTATAKAGNVFASV
+233 LGTSTAKAGNVFASV

-263 PTMANDNTVY
+263 PTVANDNTVY
-273 ETLYVVRLDSGNK
+273 ETLYIVRLNSGNK

-299 EGTGYYNS
+299 EGTGYYDS
-307 FEELIKNKIANADNE
+307 FEELIKNKIANADAD
-322 NGSTQADYSDVKQ
+322 NGSTQADNSDVKQ
-335 NTDGVVKE
+335 NTSGVVKE
-343 NKSNKSKSDKSKDNK
+343 NKSAKAKSDK
-358 DKSDNKDKKDEQSS
+358 KSDKKEDKKEETKESS
-372 STAQSSSSS
+372 APAESSSSS
-381 EQPQPSSSEPAASSN
+381 QEQAPAESTTPEASGN

>member
-1 MAKNDDYLELDELD
+1 MAKNDDFLDLDALDEF
-15 ELEDT
+15 EEVKEEK
-20 PSTESNEDEFTD
+20 PNDEFEDIESSSFGDDDD
-32 LDDDKN
+32 LLNEADDDK
-38 NSFDEDDILK
+38 
-48 AEDTDK
+48 K
-54 KNKKEKREQ
+54 KKKEKRTE
-63 AKKTKEKNKGK
+63 AKKEKEKSKGK
-74 IGKILLAT
+74 VGKILLAS
-82 VLPTGVALIGGLILG
+82 VLPASVTLIGGLVLG
-97 VMMGGSSSAPQAKP
+97 MMMGSTSTTPQVKP

-154 AVVNGLINQSIKDNL
+154 AVVNGLINQAIKENL

-176 LADNPNKSDA
+176 LADNPNKSDN
-186 ERVANIK
+186 ERIANIK

-200 STANDLKQKM
+200 NTASDLKQKV
-210 DDQSQQV
+210 DDQTKQV
-217 TNNMNNFVKS
+217 TDNMNNFVAS

-233 LGTATAKAGNVFASV
+233 LGTSTAKAGNVFASV

-263 PTMANDNTVY
+263 PTVANDNTVY
-273 ETLYVVRLDSGNK
+273 ETLYIVRLNSGNK

-299 EGTGYYNS
+299 EGTGYYDS
-307 FEELIKNKIANADNE
+307 FEELIKNKIANADAD
-322 NGSTQADYSDVKQ
+322 NGSTQADNSDVKQ
-335 NTDGVVKE
+335 NTSGVVKE
-343 NKSNKSKSDKSKDNK
+343 NKSAKAKSDK
-358 DKSDNKDKKDEQSS
+358 KSDKKEDKKEETKES
-372 STAQSSSSS
+372 STPAESSSSS
-381 EQPQPSSSEPAASSN
+381 QEQAPAESTAPEASGN

>member
-1 MAKNDDYLELDELD
+1 MAKNDDFLDLDALDEF
-15 ELEDT
+15 EEVKEEK
-20 PSTESNEDEFTD
+20 PNDEFEDIESSSFGDDDD
-32 LDDDKN
+32 LLNEADDDK
-38 NSFDEDDILK
+38 
-48 AEDTDK
+48 K
-54 KNKKEKREQ
+54 KKKEKRTE
-63 AKKTKEKNKGK
+63 AKKEKEKSKGK
-74 IGKILLAT
+74 VGKILLAS
-82 VLPTGVALIGGLILG
+82 VLPASVTLIGGLVLG
-97 VMMGGSSSAPQAKP
+97 MMMGSTSTTPQVKP

-154 AVVNGLINQSIKDNL
+154 AVVNGLINQAIKENL

-176 LADNPNKSDA
+176 LADNPNKSDN
-186 ERVANIK
+186 ERIANIK

-200 STANDLKQKM
+200 NTASDLKQKV
-210 DDQSQQV
+210 DDQTKQV
-217 TNNMNNFVKS
+217 TDNMNNFVAS

-233 LGTATAKAGNVFASV
+233 LGTSTAKAGNVFASV

-263 PTMANDNTVY
+263 PTVANDNTVY
-273 ETLYVVRLDSGNK
+273 ETLYIVRLNSGNK

-299 EGTGYYNS
+299 EGTGYYDS
-307 FEELIKNKIANADNE
+307 FEELIKNKIANADSD
-322 NGSTQADYSDVKQ
+322 NGSTQADNSDVKQ
-335 NTDGVVKE
+335 NTKGVVKE
-343 NKSNKSKSDKSKDNK
+343 NKSAKAKSDK
-358 DKSDNKDKKDEQSS
+358 KSDKKEDKKEETKESS
-372 STAQSSSSS
+372 APAESSSSS
-381 EQPQPSSSEPAASSN
+381 QEQAPAESTTPEASGN

>member
-1 MAKNDDYLELDELD
+1 MAKNDDFLDLDALDEFA
-15 ELEDT
+15 EVKEEK
-20 PSTESNEDEFTD
+20 PNDEFEDIESSSFGDDDD
-32 LDDDKN
+32 LLNEADDDK
-38 NSFDEDDILK
+38 
-48 AEDTDK
+48 K
-54 KNKKEKREQ
+54 KKKEKRTE
-63 AKKTKEKNKGK
+63 AKKEKEKSKGK
-74 IGKILLAT
+74 VGKILLAS
-82 VLPTGVALIGGLILG
+82 VLPASVTLIGGLVLG
-97 VMMGGSSSAPQAKP
+97 MMMGSTSTTPQVKP

-154 AVVNGLINQSIKDNL
+154 AVVNGLINQAIKDNL

-176 LADNPNKSDA
+176 LVDNPNKSDN
-186 ERVANIK
+186 ERIANIK

-200 STANDLKQKM
+200 NTASDLKQKV
-210 DDQSQQV
+210 DDQTKQV
-217 TNNMNNFVKS
+217 TDNMNNFVAS

-233 LGTATAKAGNVFASV
+233 LGTSTAKAGNVFASV

-263 PTMANDNTVY
+263 PTVANDNTVY
-273 ETLYVVRLDSGNK
+273 ETLYIVRLNSGNK

-299 EGTGYYNS
+299 EGTGYYDS
-307 FEELIKNKIANADNE
+307 FEELIKNKIANADAD
-322 NGSTQADYSDVKQ
+322 NGSTQADNSDVKQ
-335 NTDGVVKE
+335 NTSGVVKE
-343 NKSNKSKSDKSKDNK
+343 NKSAKAKSDK
-358 DKSDNKDKKDEQSS
+358 KSDKKEDKKEETKES
-372 STAQSSSSS
+372 STPAESSSSS
-381 EQPQPSSSEPAASSN
+381 QEQAPAESTTPEASGN

>member
-1 MAKNDDYLELDELD
+1 MAKNDDFLDLDALDEF
-15 ELEDT
+15 EEVKEEK
-20 PSTESNEDEFTD
+20 PNDEFEDIESSSFGDDDD
-32 LDDDKN
+32 LLNEADDDK
-38 NSFDEDDILK
+38 
-48 AEDTDK
+48 K
-54 KNKKEKREQ
+54 KKKEKRTE
-63 AKKTKEKNKGK
+63 AKKEKEKSKGK
-74 IGKILLAT
+74 VGKILLAS
-82 VLPTGVALIGGLILG
+82 VLPASVTLIGGLVLG
-97 VMMGGSSSAPQAKP
+97 MMMGSTSTTPQVKP

-154 AVVNGLINQSIKDNL
+154 AVVNGLINQAIKDNL

-176 LADNPNKSDA
+176 LADNPNKSDN
-186 ERVANIK
+186 ERIANIK

-200 STANDLKQKM
+200 NTASDLKQKV
-210 DDQSQQV
+210 DDQTKQV
-217 TNNMNNFVKS
+217 TDNMNNFVAS

-233 LGTATAKAGNVFASV
+233 LGTSTAKAGNVFASV

-263 PTMANDNTVY
+263 PTVANDNTVY
-273 ETLYVVRLDSGNK
+273 ETLYIVRLNSGNK

-299 EGTGYYNS
+299 EGTGYYDS
-307 FEELIKNKIANADNE
+307 FEELIKNKIANADAD
-322 NGSTQADYSDVKQ
+322 NGSTQADNSDVKQ
-335 NTDGVVKE
+335 NTSGVVKE
-343 NKSNKSKSDKSKDNK
+343 NKSAKAKSDK
-358 DKSDNKDKKDEQSS
+358 KSDKKEDKKEETKESS
-372 STAQSSSSS
+372 APAESSSSS
-381 EQPQPSSSEPAASSN
+381 QEQAPAESSAPETSGN

>member
-1 MAKNDDYLELDELD
+1 MAKNDDFLDLDALDEF
-15 ELEDT
+15 EEVKEEK
-20 PSTESNEDEFTD
+20 PNDEFEDIESSSFGDDDD
-32 LDDDKN
+32 LLNEADDDK
-38 NSFDEDDILK
+38 
-48 AEDTDK
+48 K
-54 KNKKEKREQ
+54 KKKEKRTE
-63 AKKTKEKNKGK
+63 AKKEKEKSKGK
-74 IGKILLAT
+74 VGKILLAS
-82 VLPTGVALIGGLILG
+82 VLPASVTLIGGLVLG
-97 VMMGGSSSAPQAKP
+97 MMMGSTSTTPQVKP

-154 AVVNGLINQSIKDNL
+154 AVVNGLINQAIKDNL

-200 STANDLKQKM
+200 NTASDLKQKV
-210 DDQSQQV
+210 DDQTKQV
-217 TNNMNNFVKS
+217 TDNMNNFVAS

-233 LGTATAKAGNVFASV
+233 LGTSTAKAGNVFASV

-263 PTMANDNTVY
+263 PTVANDNTVY
-273 ETLYVVRLDSGNK
+273 ETLYIVRLNSGNK

-299 EGTGYYNS
+299 EGTGYYDS
-307 FEELIKNKIANADNE
+307 FEELIKNKIANADSD
-322 NGSTQADYSDVKQ
+322 NGSTQADNSDVKQ
-335 NTDGVVKE
+335 NTNGVVKE
-343 NKSNKSKSDKSKDNK
+343 NKSAKAKSDK
-358 DKSDNKDKKDEQSS
+358 KSDKKENKKEETKES
-372 STAQSSSSS
+372 STPAESSSSS
-381 EQPQPSSSEPAASSN
+381 QEQAPAENSTPEASGN

>member
-1 MAKNDDYLELDELD
+1 MAKNDDFLDLDALDEF
-15 ELEDT
+15 EEVKEEK
-20 PSTESNEDEFTD
+20 PNDEFEDIESSSFGDDDD
-32 LDDDKN
+32 LLNEADDDK
-38 NSFDEDDILK
+38 
-48 AEDTDK
+48 K
-54 KNKKEKREQ
+54 KKKEKRTE
-63 AKKTKEKNKGK
+63 AKKEKEKSKGK
-74 IGKILLAT
+74 VGKILLAS
-82 VLPTGVALIGGLILG
+82 VLPASVTLIGGLVLG
-97 VMMGGSSSAPQAKP
+97 MMMGSTSTTPQVKP

-154 AVVNGLINQSIKDNL
+154 AVVNGLINQAIKENL

-176 LADNPNKSDA
+176 LADNPNKSDN

-200 STANDLKQKM
+200 NTASDLKQKV
-210 DDQSQQV
+210 DDQTKQV
-217 TNNMNNFVKS
+217 TDNMNNFVAS

-233 LGTATAKAGNVFASV
+233 LGTSTAKAGNVFASV

-263 PTMANDNTVY
+263 PTVANDNTVY
-273 ETLYVVRLDSGNK
+273 ETLYIVRLNSGNK

-299 EGTGYYNS
+299 EGTGYYDS
-307 FEELIKNKIANADNE
+307 FEELIKNKIANADAD
-322 NGSTQADYSDVKQ
+322 NGSTQADNSDVKQ
-335 NTDGVVKE
+335 NTSGVVKE
-343 NKSNKSKSDKSKDNK
+343 NKSAKAKSDK
-358 DKSDNKDKKDEQSS
+358 KSDKKEDKKEDTKESS
-372 STAQSSSSS
+372 APAESSSSS
-381 EQPQPSSSEPAASSN
+381 QEQAPAESSTPEASGN

>member
-1 MAKNDDYLELDELD
+1 MAKNDDFLDLDALD
-15 ELEDT
+15 ELEEVKEET
-20 PSTESNEDEFTD
+20 PKDEYEDIESDSFG
-32 LDDDKN
+32 DDDDLL
-38 NSFDEDDILK
+38 NSEDDTKQKK
-48 AEDTDK
+48 AKRAEA
-54 KNKKEKREQ
+54 KKEK
-63 AKKTKEKNKGK
+63 EKSKGK
-74 IGKILLAT
+74 VGKILLT
-82 VLPTGVALIGGLILG
+82 SVLPASVTLIGGLVLG
-97 VMMGGSSSAPQAKP
+97 LMMGNTSTTPQVKP

-154 AVVNGLINQSIKDNL
+154 AVVNGLINQAIKDNL

-200 STANDLKQKM
+200 NTASDLKQKV
-210 DDQSQQV
+210 DDQTKQV
-217 TNNMNNFVKS
+217 TDNMNNFVAS

-233 LGTATAKAGNVFASV
+233 LGTSTAKAGNVFASV

-263 PTMANDNTVY
+263 PTVANDNTVY
-273 ETLYVVRLDSGNK
+273 ETLYIVRLNSGNK

-299 EGTGYYNS
+299 EGTGYYDS
-307 FEELIKNKIANADNE
+307 FEELIKNKIANADSD
-322 NGSTQADYSDVKQ
+322 NGSTQADNSDVKQ
-335 NTDGVVKE
+335 NTKGVVKE
-343 NKSNKSKSDKSKDNK
+343 NKSAKAKSDK
-358 DKSDNKDKKDEQSS
+358 KSDKKEDKKEETKESS
-372 STAQSSSSS
+372 APAEPSSSSQ
-381 EQPQPSSSEPAASSN
+381 EQAPAESTTPEASGN

>member
-1 MAKNDDYLELDELD
+1 MAKNDDFLDLDALDEF
-15 ELEDT
+15 EEVKEEK
-20 PSTESNEDEFTD
+20 PNDEFEDIESSSFGDDDD
-32 LDDDKN
+32 LLNEADDDK
-38 NSFDEDDILK
+38 
-48 AEDTDK
+48 K
-54 KNKKEKREQ
+54 KKKEKRTE
-63 AKKTKEKNKGK
+63 AKKEKEKSKGK
-74 IGKILLAT
+74 VGKILLAS
-82 VLPTGVALIGGLILG
+82 VLPASVTLIGGLVLG
-97 VMMGGSSSAPQAKP
+97 MMMGSTSTTPQVKP

-154 AVVNGLINQSIKDNL
+154 AVVNGLINQAIKDNL

-176 LADNPNKSDA
+176 LADNPNKSDN

-200 STANDLKQKM
+200 NTASDLKQKV
-210 DDQSQQV
+210 DDQTKQV
-217 TNNMNNFVKS
+217 TDNMNNFVAS

-233 LGTATAKAGNVFASV
+233 LGTSTAKAGNVFASV

-263 PTMANDNTVY
+263 PTVANDNTVY
-273 ETLYVVRLDSGNK
+273 ETLYIVRLNSGNK

-299 EGTGYYNS
+299 EGTGYYDS
-307 FEELIKNKIANADNE
+307 FEELIKNKIANADAD
-322 NGSTQADYSDVKQ
+322 NGSTQADNSDVKQ
-335 NTDGVVKE
+335 NTNGVVKE
-343 NKSNKSKSDKSKDNK
+343 NKSAKAKSDK
-358 DKSDNKDKKDEQSS
+358 KSDKKEDKKEDTKESS
-372 STAQSSSSS
+372 APAESSSSS
-381 EQPQPSSSEPAASSN
+381 QEQAPAESTTPEASGN

>member
-1 MAKNDDYLELDELD
+1 MAKNDDFLDLDALDEF
-15 ELEDT
+15 EEVKEEK
-20 PSTESNEDEFTD
+20 PNDEFEDIESSSFGDDDD
-32 LDDDKN
+32 LLNEADDDK
-38 NSFDEDDILK
+38 
-48 AEDTDK
+48 K
-54 KNKKEKREQ
+54 KKKEKRTE
-63 AKKTKEKNKGK
+63 AKKEKEKSKGK
-74 IGKILLAT
+74 VGKILLAS
-82 VLPTGVALIGGLILG
+82 VLPASVTLISGLVLG
-97 VMMGGSSSAPQAKP
+97 MMMGSTSTTPQVKP

-154 AVVNGLINQSIKDNL
+154 AVVNGLINQAIKDNL

-176 LADNPNKSDA
+176 LADNPNKSDN
-186 ERVANIK
+186 ERIANIK

-200 STANDLKQKM
+200 NTASDLKQKV
-210 DDQSQQV
+210 DDQTKQV
-217 TNNMNNFVKS
+217 TDNMNNFVAS

-233 LGTATAKAGNVFASV
+233 LGTSTAKAGNVFASV

-263 PTMANDNTVY
+263 PTVANDNTVY
-273 ETLYVVRLDSGNK
+273 ETLYIVRLNSGNK

-299 EGTGYYNS
+299 EGTGYYDS
-307 FEELIKNKIANADNE
+307 FEELIKNKIANADAD
-322 NGSTQADYSDVKQ
+322 NGSTQADNSDVKQ
-335 NTDGVVKE
+335 NTSGVVKE
-343 NKSNKSKSDKSKDNK
+343 NKSAKAKSDK
-358 DKSDNKDKKDEQSS
+358 KSDKKEDKKEETKESS
-372 STAQSSSSS
+372 APAESSSSS
-381 EQPQPSSSEPAASSN
+381 QEQAPAESSAPEASGN

>member
-1 MAKNDDYLELDELD
+1 MAKNDDFLDLDALD
-15 ELEDT
+15 ELEEVKEET
-20 PSTESNEDEFTD
+20 PKDEYEDIESD
-32 LDDDKN
+32 
-38 NSFDEDDILK
+38 SFGDEDDLLNSEDDTKQKK
-48 AEDTDK
+48 AKRAEA
-54 KNKKEKREQ
+54 KKEK
-63 AKKTKEKNKGK
+63 EKSKV
-74 IGKILLAT
+74 GKILLT
-82 VLPTGVALIGGLILG
+82 SVLPASVTLIGGLVLG
-97 VMMGGSSSAPQAKP
+97 LMMGSTSTTPQVKP

-154 AVVNGLINQSIKDNL
+154 AVVNGLINQAIKENL

-200 STANDLKQKM
+200 NTASDLKQKV
-210 DDQSQQV
+210 DDQTKQV
-217 TNNMNNFVKS
+217 TDNMNNFVAS

-233 LGTATAKAGNVFASV
+233 LGTSTAKAGNVFASV

-263 PTMANDNTVY
+263 PTVANDNTVY
-273 ETLYVVRLDSGNK
+273 ETLYIVRLNSGNK

-299 EGTGYYNS
+299 EGTGYYDS
-307 FEELIKNKIANADNE
+307 FEELIKNKIANADSD
-322 NGSTQADYSDVKQ
+322 NGSTQADNSDVKQ
-335 NTDGVVKE
+335 NTNGVVKE
-343 NKSNKSKSDKSKDNK
+343 NKSAKAKSDK
-358 DKSDNKDKKDEQSS
+358 KSDKKENKKEETKESS
-372 STAQSSSSS
+372 STVESSSSS
-381 EQPQPSSSEPAASSN
+381 QEQAPAESSTPEASGN

>member
-1 MAKNDDYLELDELD
+1 MAKNDDFLDLDALDEF
-15 ELEDT
+15 EEVKEEK
-20 PSTESNEDEFTD
+20 PNDEFEDIESSSFGDDDD
-32 LDDDKN
+32 LLNEADDDK
-38 NSFDEDDILK
+38 
-48 AEDTDK
+48 K
-54 KNKKEKREQ
+54 KKKEKRTE
-63 AKKTKEKNKGK
+63 AKKEKEKSKGK
-74 IGKILLAT
+74 VGKILLAS
-82 VLPTGVALIGGLILG
+82 VLPASVTLIGGLVLG
-97 VMMGGSSSAPQAKP
+97 MMMGSTSTTPQVKP

-154 AVVNGLINQSIKDNL
+154 AVVNGLINQAIKDNL

-176 LADNPNKSDA
+176 LADNPNKSDN
-186 ERVANIK
+186 ERIANIK

-200 STANDLKQKM
+200 TTASDLKQKV
-210 DDQSQQV
+210 DDQTKQV
-217 TNNMNNFVKS
+217 TDNMNNFVAS

-233 LGTATAKAGNVFASV
+233 LGTSTAKAGNVFASV

-263 PTMANDNTVY
+263 PTVANDNTVY
-273 ETLYVVRLDSGNK
+273 ETLYIVRLNSGNK

-299 EGTGYYNS
+299 EGTGYYDS
-307 FEELIKNKIANADNE
+307 FEELIKNKIANADAD
-322 NGSTQADYSDVKQ
+322 NGSTQADNSDVKQ
-335 NTDGVVKE
+335 NTSGVVKE
-343 NKSNKSKSDKSKDNK
+343 NKSAKAKSDK
-358 DKSDNKDKKDEQSS
+358 KSDKKEDKKEETKESS
-372 STAQSSSSS
+372 APAESSSSS
-381 EQPQPSSSEPAASSN
+381 QEQAPAESTAPEASGN